1 MQPNKLKNIK
11 FYNDEKI
18 KIVSII
24 KFNNSIIEE
33 YKKHT
38 DDFIWDRVLKIKA
51 LIQENIELYKQ
62 LKKKKAVCIKPIKT
76 VREKPLLFQ
85 LNLWSKKLYTFNECI
100 DIGFERCKN
109 I

>member
-1 MQPNKLKNIK
+1 MNIK
-11 FYNDEKI
+11 QHI
-18 KIVSII
+18 A
-24 KFNNSIIEE
+24 FNNDCIKL
-33 YKKHT
+33 YKNSEWIT
-38 DDFIWDRVLKIKA
+38 WDTWFKIKA
-51 LIQENIELYKQ
+51 LIQDNIELYKQ
-62 LKKKKAVCIKPIKT
+62 LKKKKAVCINPIKT